1 MDTHYPTGQEPPETA
16 EPCSEHEQTIQH
28 LKEQLAS
35 LEKELLSQKA
45 LLDQQIAE
53 HKRIELAIERGK
65 REWEATFDA
74 VLDMIILTDES
85 GKIVRC
91 NRTTIRRLNTTY
103 QSLIGT
109 PITKAFFPNGGD
121 INEVFETTF
130 AEVQFPVLDGW
141 FSIANCQVMLKDAP
155 FGVVHVI
162 KDVTERR
169 LIQEELCKMN
179 DELEERVRQRS
190 LELQQEKETLAIT
203 LLSIG
208 DGVISTDQDGI
219 IVLMNNAAEKIIG
232 KPQSEVVGK
241 SLNDVLILRDEKTNE
256 VIENPIAR
264 LLRVSGK
271 LESNV
276 GQYIMLEDGGRKL
289 IISTSSAPVRNREGG
304 LVGYVMVINDIT
316 EQKRLEEQMALS
328 QKLESIGQLASG
340 IAHEINTPLQYVG
353 DNTHFLKDA
362 FNAIR
367 EMVEKHEEITR
378 EEYQQKGNL
387 EAALERLQQ
396 IRQEIDLDYYI
407 AEIPIA
413 LQQSLEG
420 IERVRKIV
428 LAMKSFAH
436 TAGKEKLPA
445 NINQAIETTITI
457 SRNAWKYVAELST
470 DLDPNLPPVC
480 CVVDEINQVILNM
493 IINAAQ
499 AIQEAIEKGKPSP
512 GKISI
517 ATRKDGDHA
526 LIEISDTGTGIAPE
540 NLRRIFD
547 PFFTTKGVGKGTGQ
561 GLALAHNIIVNQ
573 HKGSIHVESQ
583 LGEGTTFYVRL
594 PINDPDASLE
604 GREEEN

>member
-1 MDTHYPTGQEPPETA
+1 MDTHHPSGQESPATA
-16 EPCSEHEQTIQH
+16 EPCSEYQQTIQH
-28 LKEQLAS
+28 LKEQLTA
-35 LEKELLSQKA
+35 LQRELLSQKA
-45 LLDQQIAE
+45 LLDQQAAE

-103 QSLIGT
+103 QDLIGT
-109 PITKAFFPNGGD
+109 PITEAFFPNGGD
-121 INEVFETTF
+121 VNKVFETTF
-130 AEVQFPVLDGW
+130 AEVQFPTLDGW
-141 FSIANCQVMLKDAP
+141 FSIANCQVVLKDAP

-208 DGVISTDQDGI
+208 DGVISTNRDGI

-232 KPQSEVVGK
+232 KHQSEVVGK

-256 VIENPIAR
+256 TIQNPIACM
-264 LLRVSGK
+264 SQTNGK
-271 LESNV
+271 LESNI
-276 GQYIMLEDGGRKL
+276 GQYTMLEDGGRKL

-367 EMVEKHEEITR
+367 EMIEKHEEVTR
-378 EEYQQKGNL
+378 EYQQKGNL
-387 EAALERLQQ
+387 EAAIERLQQ
-396 IRQEIDLDYYI
+396 LREEIDLDYYTG
-407 AEIPIA
+407 EIPIA

-428 LAMKSFAH
+428 LAMKAFAH

-457 SRNAWKYVAELST
+457 SRNEWKYVAELST
-470 DLDPNLPPVC
+470 ALDPNLPPVC

-499 AIQEAIEKGKPSP
+499 AIQEAIEKGKPAP
-512 GKISI
+512 GRISI
-517 ATRKDGDHA
+517 TTRKDGDHA

-561 GLALAHNIIVNQ
+561 GLALAHNIIANQ

-583 LGEGTTFYVRL
+583 PGEGTTFYIRL
-594 PINDPDASLE
+594 PINDPDTSL
-604 GREEEN
+604 GGGEEEN